1 MTTILI
7 EIPDELGEALQ
18 QYLSDR
24 PDWNCDRAATA
35 ALSLL
40 MLQNIKTCDRAVSKI
55 YLNSI
60 FNRTIA
66 LPDHG

>member
-24 PDWNCDRAATA
+24 PDWSRDRAATA

-40 MLQNIKTCDRAVSKI
+40 MLQSTKTCDRAVSRI
-55 YLNSI
+55 YLDSL
-60 FNRTIA
+60 FNRST
-66 LPDHG
+66 HS